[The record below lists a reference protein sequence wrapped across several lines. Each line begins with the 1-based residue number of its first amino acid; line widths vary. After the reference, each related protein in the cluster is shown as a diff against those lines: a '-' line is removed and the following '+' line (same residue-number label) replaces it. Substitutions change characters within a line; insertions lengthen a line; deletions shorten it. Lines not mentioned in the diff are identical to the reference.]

1 LISAEGDTL
10 ADLPHDVIQKIC
22 FERGINIEQN
32 IKSMIEDLKLWL
44 SISNLRN
51 VPNSLLLATRVND
64 FIGD

>member
-1 LISAEGDTL
+1 
-10 ADLPHDVIQKIC
+10 LPNDVIQKIC